1 MKRRFDQGEGA
12 PAGPARHATR
22 TTIKIMK
29 SIQLIVAAALLS
41 AGTALA
47 QGNPGRPGQ
56 GRGMGGQG
64 HGQQERCQQED
75 GKACDG
81 EGRGKGHG
89 KQHRRGPRDGN
100 GPRRGGEGRPGAA

>member
-1 MKRRFDQGEGA
+1 MKVKGA

-22 TTIKIMK
+22 TTTRIMK
-29 SIQLIVAAALLS
+29 SIQLIVVAALLS

-47 QGNPGRPGQ
+47 QGNPGRSGQ
-56 GRGMGGQG
+56 GRCSGGQG
-64 HGQQERCQQED
+64 HGQQARCQQED
-75 GKACDG
+75 GEACDG